1 MFEVSFYGPR
11 NITID
16 PLVRFAF
23 QRALFVSA
31 GIPYFNVE
39 VALPDQKQLCGVNV
53 TNEGGFRRALY
64 ETGSPED
71 LQEDRIIEAE
81 QATRRGEV
89 FGITDFSE
97 LRSKAAAE
105 LHEFAQSRHEKDTF
119 AIIPNAPDTNVY
131 FSLVSNV
138 PPPLNTSIPRSHPL
152 VQKLTKSVV
161 DQINSGKFSV
171 DLVYAAQQYRALPL
185 LRDGTF
191 QDIHLIRQPR
201 VTVGVFRYI
210 DAPTSFPTSSAPTSR
225 PSKSPTTS
233 HPTQPGDTNKPTSY
247 PTSSQPTSMPSADPT
262 AAPSAEPTGQ
272 PTSNPTSPTSMPSS
286 TPTFY
291 GRILA
296 NSLSTFYLQS
306 LF

>member
-1 MFEVSFYGPR
+1 MVFEVGFYGPR
-11 NITID
+11 NITLD

-39 VALPDQKQLCGVNV
+39 VALPDQKQLCGVNT
-53 TNEGGFRRALY
+53 TNEGGFRRRALY
-64 ETGSPED
+64 ESGSSED

-105 LHEFAQSRHEKDTF
+105 LHEFAQHRPEKDIL
-119 AIIPNAPDTNVY
+119 ALIPNAPDTNVY

-138 PPPLNTSIPRSHPL
+138 PPPLNTSYPRANPL
-152 VQKLTKSVV
+152 VQKMTKSVV

-171 DLVYAAQQYRALPL
+171 DLVYAAQQYRAMPL

-191 QDIHLIRQPR
+191 QDIHLIREPK
-201 VTVGVFRYI
+201 VTVGVFKYVN
-210 DAPTSFPTSSAPTSR
+210 APTSFPTSSAPTSR

-262 AAPSAEPTGQ
+262 SAPSAEPTGQ

-286 TPTFY
+286 TPTFF
-291 GRILA
+291 GKSTSSSV
-296 NSLSTFYLQS
+296 SL
-306 LF
+306 